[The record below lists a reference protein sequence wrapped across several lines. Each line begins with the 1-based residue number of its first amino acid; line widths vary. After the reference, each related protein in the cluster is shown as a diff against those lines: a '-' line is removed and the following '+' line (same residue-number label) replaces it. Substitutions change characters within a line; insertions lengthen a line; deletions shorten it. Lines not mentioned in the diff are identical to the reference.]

1 MGISRVRKC
10 KNGAEMAMA
19 FAGST
24 WKENIDRDY
33 EKRGKENGRSGRKEQ
48 YGLVSIN
55 STNKNERSLQS

>member
-1 MGISRVRKC
+1 MLRRNITKQLWD
-10 KNGAEMAMA
+10 
-19 FAGST
+19 
-24 WKENIDRDY
+24 WKSIDHDY